1 MGGLGEW
8 WWYENPVS
16 YWNLLNFKLMTKIM
30 HCFCHIAVLALKFIS
45 SLVIHARLL
54 RAAFLESYTT
64 VYIVK
69 EVMKRGNLS
78 QKSSEDKKS
87 VIHKT
92 KPEHNKIWFS

>member
-1 MGGLGEW
+1 
-8 WWYENPVS
+8 
-16 YWNLLNFKLMTKIM
+16 M

-45 SLVIHARLL
+45 PLVIHARLL
-54 RAAFLESYTT
+54 GAAFLESYTT
-64 VYIVK
+64 VCIVK

-92 KPEHNKIWFS
+92 KSEHNKIWFSYMKLSIKNPGSFSLVNYQIRLFLESRIC